1 MRIVD
6 YPRIYAYLHPQTH
19 GRLKALSELMDRS
32 ASRILEEAFERYF
45 SALSE
50 LHRRGV
56 DTVIH
61 TQHAARAKP

>member
-19 GRLKALSELMDRS
+19 GRLKALSELLDRS
-32 ASRILEEAFERYF
+32 ASRILEEAFDRYF
-45 SALSE
+45 SALGD

-56 DTVIH
+56 DTVIQ
-61 TQHAARAKP
+61 TQKTARVEP